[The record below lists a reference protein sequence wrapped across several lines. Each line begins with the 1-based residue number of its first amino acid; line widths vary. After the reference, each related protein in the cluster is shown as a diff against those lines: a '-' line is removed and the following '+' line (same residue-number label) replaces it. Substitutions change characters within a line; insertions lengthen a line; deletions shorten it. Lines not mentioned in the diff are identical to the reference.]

1 MKNSNSK
8 LIWLLI
14 SLVVLNLI
22 GSKFYMRFD
31 LTEDKR
37 YSLSESTKSIINSIN
52 EGIFIEVYLEGQFPA
67 EFKRLQ
73 IETKLHLEELSNL
86 NSNIRFKFI
95 NPENTIEKLF
105 QSGLTPSNLQIQENG
120 KVSEVVILP
129 WAVVSH
135 NGKSENV
142 SLLKDIYSNTQNEQL
157 EASIQNLEYAF
168 SSAIQKLSIE
178 KSKKIAVL
186 RGNGELEDISIHSL
200 LSKLG
205 EYYFIAP
212 FTLDSVASN
221 PKETLKQLSTFD
233 LAIIAKPTEKFSESE
248 KYTIDQFIM
257 NGGKTLWLID
267 NVHAEL
273 DSLLNT
279 GESLA
284 YPRDLGLTDLLFSY
298 GVRLNTDL
306 VTDLYSSEI
315 PLATGKVGNKT
326 QFDSFLWKYF
336 PLINSKNNHSI
347 NTNIEAVN
355 LKFVN
360 SIDTLKNDISKTIL
374 LESSN
379 YSKSEGTPKMVSL
392 SSISEPRSEGNY
404 NDGNK
409 FLSVLLEGD
418 FKSAYSNRIKPFQL
432 TNEKQKSKPNKLII
446 VSDGDV
452 ISNDIL
458 KGQPTELGID
468 KWTNQQFGNKEFLL
482 NSVNYLLDNSGLIE
496 LRSKKTKINFL
507 DKQKA
512 YSEAQK
518 WQFINIFVPLVL
530 LAIVGFIFNYLR
542 TRKFK

>member
-168 SSAIQKLSIE
+168 SSAIQKLSTE